1 MDDVLGIFSLLGS
14 AFATVSTIYFWFV
27 RMRVERPQLK
37 VHLASAVG
45 ADSLAP
51 GPGAPPNTAR
61 SQFSL
66 KAVVANYSALP
77 NAVIGVKAWVKG
89 RDGSW
94 QPATTSLDEKGQPPF
109 NLPPLHT
116 IPFTL
121 TATVN
126 VPERPESAP
135 RVTRREAALQSV
147 AEPVQVKL
155 ELTALNERRFTEI
168 ISANRAA

>member
-1 MDDVLGIFSLLGS
+1 MDDVLKFASIAGS
-14 AFATVSTIYFWFV
+14 AFATLSTVYFWFV
-27 RMRVERPQLK
+27 RARVERPRLK
-37 VHLASAVG
+37 VHLAGPVG
-45 ADSLAP
+45 ADSLAA

-61 SQFSL
+61 SQFSV

-94 QPATTSLDEKGQPPF
+94 QPAATFVDEKGQPPF

-116 IPFTL
+116 VPLTL

-135 RVTRREAALQSV
+135 RLTRREAALQSV

-155 ELTALNERRFTEI
+155 ELTALNERRFTEVL
-168 ISANRAA
+168 SAAKAA